1 MDTAVG
7 MARRDTAV
15 GSAADTA
22 IGSAALDTVAL
33 DTVALGTVALDTV
46 ALGTVVGSEPDMAVG
61 LERDPEA
68 RASALGTAEGFV
80 TGLAADLGNRAAY
93 PLIGLLKYGDDA
105 PGNVKGRV

>member
-33 DTVALGTVALDTV
+33 
-46 ALGTVVGSEPDMAVG
+46 GTVVGSEPDMAVG

-68 RASALGTAEGFV
+68 RSSALGTAEGFV